1 MPKELYEEDN
11 SIEAKVTCLC
21 KELTHWKKKK
31 KKKKVTCLSVLT
43 GVLYKKNEL

>member
-31 KKKKVTCLSVLT
+31 KEKKSYMSVS
-43 GVLYKKNEL
+43 VNWSSI